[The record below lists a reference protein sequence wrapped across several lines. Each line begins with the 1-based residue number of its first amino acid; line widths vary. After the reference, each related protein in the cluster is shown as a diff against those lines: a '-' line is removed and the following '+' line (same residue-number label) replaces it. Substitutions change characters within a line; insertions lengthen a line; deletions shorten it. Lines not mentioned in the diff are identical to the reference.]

1 MVQCICASRMLD
13 KLGGGDGDEVINAM
27 GDVSIVCCVGD
38 ESRTNVVLLLVVCDQ
53 LRRKRSTTKLNK
65 DEYDEQ

>member
-27 GDVSIVCCVGD
+27 GDVSTSVK
-38 ESRTNVVLLLVVCDQ
+38 SLL
-53 LRRKRSTTKLNK
+53 SI
-65 DEYDEQ
+65 